1 MAYDKNKIFEQ
12 AKELIEKNK
21 LFFVEDIVALLPVAK
36 PTFYDF
42 FPPDS
47 NELNTIKEMLDK
59 NRVEIKSS
67 MRSKW
72 YKSDAPALQIALM
85 KIISTDEE
93 AHRLNGS
100 RQEVKTDLSVTETKI
115 TIE

>member
-1 MAYDKNKIFEQ
+1 MAYDKLKIFEQ

-67 MRSKW
+67 MLLVSMSLRV
-72 YKSDAPALQIALM
+72 ALGTTM
-85 KIISTDEE
+85 
-93 AHRLNGS
+93 
-100 RQEVKTDLSVTETKI
+100 LSQ
-115 TIE
+115 